1 MASDTIHIEVDG
13 TVKAEAEEAL
23 AGLGLTVSDA
33 VRLLLARVA
42 AEKVLPFERLSGNG
56 TKPQATDAPESKEPT
71 NSDRQEEEWADEL
84 ARLIAAGVII
94 PPKDSNPID
103 WDAFWALPMPTCSD
117 EAVKDAVAWVKGEL

>member
-1 MASDTIHIEVDG
+1 MESIEAPMASDTIHIEVDG

-71 NSDRQEEEWADEL
+71 NSDRKKNGPMNWRGSSLRASSS
-84 ARLIAAGVII
+84 R
-94 PPKDSNPID
+94 PKTPTPSIGTPSG
-103 WDAFWALPMPTCSD
+103 LCPCQLVPMKP
-117 EAVKDAVAWVKGEL
+117 